1 MMADKQ
7 SDLETMTFNDVEG
20 IGRRVFYTLT
30 DESSVTKHRTQKLL
44 AHLIE
49 NLVDKNLLTKDEV
62 DGMLK
67 DSVM

>member
-1 MMADKQ
+1 MTDKPF
-7 SDLETMTFNDVEG
+7 DLESMTFNDVEG

-30 DESSVTKHRTQKLL
+30 DESSETKHRTQKLL

-49 NLVDKNLLTKDEV
+49 KLVAKNMLNEDDV

-67 DSVM
+67 DDVM